1 MDRILLNQKCTYSQ
15 ATSMTRWI
23 AMGIVTAPEEK
34 RGIRYL
40 SARRNM
46 EDAIKRFGIQGDEA
60 EECLLRNMDSI
71 RRLVRELE
79 ANGSGDVQ
87 AA

>member
-15 ATSMTRWI
+15 ATSMMRWI

-46 EDAIKRFGIQGDEA
+46 EDAIKRFGIRGDEA